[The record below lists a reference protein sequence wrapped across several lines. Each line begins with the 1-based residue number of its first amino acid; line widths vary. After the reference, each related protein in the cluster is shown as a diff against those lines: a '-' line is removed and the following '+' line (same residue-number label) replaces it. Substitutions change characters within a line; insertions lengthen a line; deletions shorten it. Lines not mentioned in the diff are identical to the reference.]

1 MLEIVAQILSAMLAL
16 GGINFIVQA
25 LFRLSDINAG
35 ALILSLV
42 AGILS
47 IGTAIYFYNAIDSQ
61 SDGVRKAINEIQQ
74 LAPPVEPVSPY

>member
-1 MLEIVAQILSAMLAL
+1 MLEIVAQILNAMLAL

-42 AGILS
+42 AGIFS